1 MVQALHAAGLRVV
14 MDVVYNHT
22 HASGQADMSVLD
34 KIVPGYYHRLN
45 AEGKVETS
53 TCCAN
58 TASEHAMFEKLMVD
72 SLVTWAAEYDV
83 DGFRFDLMG
92 HHMVSNMRQGSDRR
106 CKAVDPRRST
116 STAKGGTSAR
126 WPTTPA
132 ASTPPSSN
140 LPGTGI
146 GTFNDRL
153 RDAVRGGG
161 PFDERDDLVLN
172 QGFINGLWYDP
183 NELTIEKGFNPDA
196 AKAKLLLYGD
206 QIRVGL
212 AGNLADY
219 EFQDRTGNTVKGS
232 QVDYNGSPAGY
243 TQDPQEN
250 IIYVE
255 AHDNQTLYDNNV
267 YKLPLSTSMVDRV
280 RAQNLGLDFTLLAQ
294 GVPFLHAGEE
304 ILRSKS
310 MDRNSY
316 NSGDWFNKLDWTL
329 QSNNFGVG
337 LPPAGD
343 NQANWPQIQPRLANP
358 ALKPATGDI
367 AANFNHALELLKIR
381 NSSPLFRLRTE
392 GDIMARLQFLN
403 TGPNQVPGL
412 IVMSLSD
419 KIANLPDLDPAYEQT
434 VVLFN
439 AGDTAQSFAIAGL
452 AGQGFRLHPVQA
464 GSADSVV
471 RSATFD
477 PATGVFNVPART
489 TAVFVQG
496 ETTQITI
503 AKDAR
508 PDSKRK
514 FRFGGDFGRFT
525 LKDWPGA
532 QGGEFPQSRTFNV
545 NAGTYTV
552 SEDVPHDWWLLDIAC
567 DVAGRSQADLG
578 KARVR
583 IIAYPG
589 DNITC
594 TFVNGASA
602 AILGRVYFDRN
613 ADGRLSRHEDGIKGW
628 QVTVYTAAGQKVK
641 SDHTNGHGKSNTWEL
656 RPGIYKICADN
667 RSNWW
672 NTQPA
677 AFDASLGNRPCY
689 TVGAE
694 PGSMTQA
701 YFGFTN
707 KQPAVVGAA
716 SVTQGLLTLPNPY
729 LDNSEDGSTQP
740 FVDPDADLPLLTEPM
755 YLPLIN
761 R

>member
-1 MVQALHAAGLRVV
+1 MA
-14 MDVVYNHT
+14 N
-22 HASGQADMSVLD
+22 
-34 KIVPGYYHRLN
+34 N
-45 AEGKVETS
+45 ARGVNATQ
-53 TCCAN
+53 
-58 TASEHAMFEKLMVD
+58 L
-72 SLVTWAAEYDV
+72 
-83 DGFRFDLMG
+83 
-92 HHMVSNMRQGSDRR
+92 
-106 CKAVDPRRST
+106 
-116 STAKGGTSAR
+116 
-126 WPTTPA
+126 
-132 ASTPPSSN
+132 N

-161 PFDERDDLVLN
+161 PFDGGDSLIAN

-183 NELTIEKGFNPDA
+183 NALNDGSDDE
-196 AKAKLLLYGD
+196 KAKLLLYGD

-250 IIYVE
+250 IVYVE
-255 AHDNQTLYDNNV
+255 AHDNQTLYDNNA
-267 YKLPLSTSMVDRV
+267 YKLPLSTSMADRV

-343 NQANWPQIQPRLANP
+343 NEANWPQIQPRLANP
-358 ALKPATGDI
+358 ALKPAAGDI
-367 AANFNHALELLKIR
+367 QANFTHALELLKIR

-419 KIANLPDLDPAYEQT
+419 KIANLPDLDPAYEQA

-439 AGDTAQSFAIAGL
+439 ASDTPQSFTIAGL

-464 GSADSVV
+464 NSDDSVV

-503 AKDAR
+503 VKDAR
-508 PDSKRK
+508 PDNKRK
-514 FRFGGDFGRFT
+514 FHFSGDFGHFI
-525 LKDWPGA
+525 LKDWAGA
-532 QGGEFPQSRTFNV
+532 QGGEFPPSRTFNV

-552 SEDVPHDWWLLDIAC
+552 REDVPHDWWLLDIVC
-567 DVAGRSQADLG
+567 DVAGRSQPDLG

-583 IIAYPG
+583 ITAYPG

-613 ADGRLSRHEDGIKGW
+613 ADGKLSRHEDGIKGW

-641 SDHTNGHGKSNTWEL
+641 IRPDQRPWQIQHLGTAAGDLQDL
-656 RPGIYKICADN
+656 R
-667 RSNWW
+667 R
-672 NTQPA
+672 
-677 AFDASLGNRPCY
+677 
-689 TVGAE
+689 
-694 PGSMTQA
+694 
-701 YFGFTN
+701 
-707 KQPAVVGAA
+707 
-716 SVTQGLLTLPNPY
+716 
-729 LDNSEDGSTQP
+729 
-740 FVDPDADLPLLTEPM
+740 
-755 YLPLIN
+755 
-761 R
+761 